1 MSEGKQL
8 RRAEKH
14 QRVISKKYTS
24 EEALAA
30 DKTIE
35 SVTKQTKELSI
46 SDTSN
51 ISNNKATSDACW
63 YVADKTHLP
72 LAARFLEAN
81 VDSLEE
87 HLSQLS
93 ANTSQLPVV
102 DRYIKNLVRNHV

>member
-8 RRAEKH
+8 RRAERH
-14 QRVISKKYTS
+14 QRVNNEEETS
-24 EEALAA
+24 EEALAT
-30 DKTIE
+30 DKTID
-35 SVTKQTKELSI
+35 SVTKSTKKLSI

-51 ISNNKATSDACW
+51 IPNNKSTRDAW
-63 YVADKTHLP
+63 YVADKTSLP

-93 ANTSQLPVV
+93 ATTSQLPVV
-102 DRYIKNLVRNHV
+102 NRYIKNLVRNPI